1 MGKGVCVLGRNTGG
15 WQEREGAGSHRE
27 LLSNSGRLSPPPR
40 GHPLL
45 SPEVAARVE
54 CVPGLGRA
62 ENMCSLV
69 TTLCRNTG
77 EVSGGAEV
85 AWAWLGGRTPSCPHL
100 QPCLPQ
106 PTLGSQLRPTWG
118 PGWFRLPCLPAGDPP
133 LGLGCLAQVDL
144 CDLQGEPG
152 GQVGRAG
159 MRMDQG

>member
-15 WQEREGAGSHRE
+15 WREREEVGSHRE
-27 LLSNSGRLSPPPR
+27 LLSNSGRLLPPLPTS

-69 TTLCRNTG
+69 TTHCRNTG
-77 EVSGGAEV
+77 EVRGGSEV

-100 QPCLPQ
+100 QPCLP
-106 PTLGSQLRPTWG
+106 PAHLRKPAPPHLGAWVVPAALSPSRRPTSGHWLSG
-118 PGWFRLPCLPAGDPP
+118 PGGP
-133 LGLGCLAQVDL
+133 L
-144 CDLQGEPG
+144 
-152 GQVGRAG
+152 
-159 MRMDQG
+159 